1 MLRNRHLRLTSGGHR
16 AARRPVFPGM
26 LRGRRVA
33 AAPGLALR
41 LVSQLLVALT
51 VALFAVALSLGTMA
65 YSVYADTTASL
76 TPRLAALDER
86 ELFQTSR
93 IFDRNGVLLYEFF
106 DAGRRT
112 SVAIDEISPLLINA
126 TIAIEDK
133 SFFTNPGIDFTGMV
147 RTLISSLQAG
157 EETGGASTITQQ
169 VIKNSVLTEEERARE
184 RRYERKLKEIIL
196 AQALDDR
203 FSKEE
208 ILELYLNENFYGN
221 MAYGI
226 QAASEAY
233 FGVSASD
240 LNLNQASLLAG
251 LPQLPTFYNPIN
263 HLERDD
269 QGGYLPGVTLEA
281 NWLDPGYRLPPTVS
295 APRWR
300 QVAVLRRMVEDEYV
314 TEAEARA
321 AAAEPLR
328 FTRQEVPL
336 NAPHFVFHVRDQIQ
350 ERYGQQALFGGGLR
364 IYTTLDLNLQQMA
377 QQKAAERIAELEA
390 RNIHNAA
397 VVVMQPYTGQILAM
411 VGSIDYNA
419 IKPTRTPGEEG
430 NVLDGQVNVTTR
442 ERQPGSA
449 LKPFTFLAAMEQGM
463 TPETVIW
470 DVPTDFPTGMAGQWY
485 TPLNYNG
492 RFNGPV
498 RMRTALA
505 NSLNIPAVKALRFAG
520 IDETLDLFDRVGIKQ
535 GLKRGRDFYGLAL
548 TLGGGEVTPLELTVA
563 YNTLASGGRYYPP
576 VAILKVTDAN
586 DQVLEAFEAYEGEQV
601 VDPELSAIITDMLSD
616 DRARQAIWGLNSP
629 LQLSLPS
636 AVKTG
641 TTNDWRDAWAA
652 GYTPFVTIGVWT
664 GNNNNETTARVESLT
679 GGGIIWRNIME
690 ELFVWMRNDERYRQL
705 FAEPFGTEAP
715 PSDFVLPDDG
725 LFRRPICELPGSFGG
740 YNEEL
745 FTRAM
750 LTSILSDTVR
760 LATGPELD
768 RRLSQVSVPCDI
780 YRRVDVVRI
789 PSEADW
795 SFDGEVAVIAPVVV
809 AEDAEV
815 DAAGFCRPEEGAS
828 YPEGLRRTITLW
840 NIPPPDPYMRVRYTW
855 PGGSASHAFD
865 PENLPSCSAD
875 MFAPPVLE
883 PEEPQPPIAGA
894 ILMPDLK
901 GLGENQ
907 ARRLLE
913 TLGVDPSSIYVDYQ
927 DRSRIGDQF
936 DRYGAYVVLSSLP
949 TAGDWIIPGT
959 AVILGIRAPE
969 SEPAPAPAYEPE
981 PPPPPVEP
989 APAPPPPET
998 PPELP
1003 PPEPG
1008 QPNLPMPP
1016 GLPQP
1021 VPPGG

>member
-1 MLRNRHLRLTSGGHR
+1 M
-16 AARRPVFPGM
+16 ARRPAFPGM
-26 LRGRRVA
+26 LRGRRT
-33 AAPGLALR
+33 PPSSGMGLR
-41 LVSQLLVALT
+41 LVSQLGVALVVALVA
-51 VALFAVALSLGTMA
+51 VGLSMGTMA
-65 YSVYADTTASL
+65 YSVYANTAASL

-112 SVAIDEISPLLINA
+112 NVPLDQVSPLLINA

-133 SFFTNPGIDFTGMV
+133 TFFTNPGIDFAGMV
-147 RTLISSLQAG
+147 RTLASSLLAG

-169 VIKNSVLTEEERARE
+169 VIKNSVLTEDERVRE

-196 AQALDDR
+196 AQVLDER

-226 QAASEAY
+226 QAASESY
-233 FGVSASD
+233 FGVNASD

-269 QGGYLPGVTLEA
+269 QGGYLPGVILEA
-281 NWLDPGYRLPPTVS
+281 GWLEPGHRLPPTVS

-300 QVAVLRRMVEDEYV
+300 QVAVLRRMVEDEYIS
-314 TEAEARA
+314 EAEARA
-321 AAAEPLR
+321 AVAEPLR

-336 NAPHFVFHVRDQIQ
+336 NAPHFVFYVRDQIQ

-377 QQKAAERIAELEA
+377 QQKAAERIAELES

-419 IKPTRTPGEEG
+419 IKPTRTPGETG

-520 IDETLDLFDRVGIKQ
+520 IDETLDLFDRIGIKQ

-563 YNTLASGGRYYPP
+563 YNTLASNGRYYPP
-576 VAILKVTDAN
+576 VAILKVTDA
-586 DQVLEAFEAYEGEQV
+586 DGQVLEEFTPYQAEHV
-601 VDPELSAIITDMLSD
+601 VEPELSAIITDMLSD

-705 FAEPFGTEAP
+705 FAEPFGTTTP
-715 PSDFVLPDDG
+715 PTDFVLPDDG
-725 LFRRPICELPGSFGG
+725 LFTRPICELPGPFGG

-745 FTRAM
+745 FTRTM
-750 LTSILSDTVR
+750 LTTIFSETARIAS
-760 LATGPELD
+760 GPELD
-768 RRLSQVSVPCDI
+768 RQLNQLSIPCDI
-780 YRRVDVVRI
+780 FRRVEVVRI

-795 SFDGEVAVIAPVVV
+795 SFDGEMMVLAPGGG
-809 AEDAEV
+809 AEDAEIGEGEG
-815 DAAGFCRPEEGAS
+815 GFCRPEEGAT
-828 YPEGLRRTITLW
+828 YPAGLRRTITLW
-840 NIPPPDPYMRVRYTW
+840 NIPPPDPFMRVRYTW
-855 PGGSASHAFD
+855 SGGSASHD
-865 PENLPSCSAD
+865 VDVENLPSCSAA
-875 MFAPPVLE
+875 MFEPPVIE
-883 PEEPQPPIAGA
+883 QEEEPQPPIAGA

-913 TLGVDPSSIYVDYQ
+913 TLGVDPSSIHVDYQ
-927 DRSRIGDQF
+927 DRSRIGAEF

-949 TAGDWIIPGT
+949 VAGDWIIPGT

-969 SEPAPAPAYEPE
+969 AEPAPAPAYEPE
-981 PPPPPVEP
+981 PPPPPAEP
-989 APAPPPPET
+989 DPAPPPPEA

-1003 PPEPG
+1003 QPEPG
-1008 QPNLPMPP
+1008 QPPMPP

-1021 VPPGG
+1021 LPPGS